1 MRTSRGKAGTGWAK
15 RRPAAFDDFTTA
27 GKQNWQKDFGGGR
40 WSTRNHYGC
49 SRSHAIVLV
58 MRYVIV
64 ICAVTFF
71 LIWDGLYNQ
80 GSYLDTTVR
89 EITRIVRYITSLV

>member
-1 MRTSRGKAGTGWAK
+1 MGAS
-15 RRPAAFDDFTTA
+15 TTA
-27 GKQNWQKDFGGGR
+27 TSLGGQSADHGKIFGEGADQQ
-40 WSTRNHYGC
+40 RNRYGC
-49 SRSHAIVLV
+49 SHWDAVVLA

-89 EITRIVRYITSLV
+89 EITRIVRYITSMM

>member
-1 MRTSRGKAGTGWAK
+1 
-15 RRPAAFDDFTTA
+15 
-27 GKQNWQKDFGGGR
+27 
-40 WSTRNHYGC
+40 
-49 SRSHAIVLV
+49 

-71 LIWDGLYNQ
+71 LIWDGIYNQ

-89 EITRIVRYITSLV
+89 EINRIVRYITSMM

>member
-1 MRTSRGKAGTGWAK
+1 MNPRSNLSRHQGELQEPRQASTDHGKILGEGADQ
-15 RRPAAFDDFTTA
+15 R
-27 GKQNWQKDFGGGR
+27 
-40 WSTRNHYGC
+40 RNHYGC
-49 SRSHAIVLV
+49 SHPDAVVLA

-71 LIWDGLYNQ
+71 LIWDGIYNQ
-80 GSYLDTTVR
+80 GRYLDTTVR

>member
-1 MRTSRGKAGTGWAK
+1 MGEGADQR
-15 RRPAAFDDFTTA
+15 
-27 GKQNWQKDFGGGR
+27 
-40 WSTRNHYGC
+40 RNHYGC
-49 SRSHAIVLV
+49 SHPGAVVIA

-80 GSYLDTTVR
+80 GHYLDTTVR
-89 EITRIVRYITSLV
+89 EITRIMRYITGMV